1 MKRKDLKKWG
11 RKGLAALLSLTMCVT
26 SMQIP
31 AYADLLSDGT
41 DPYGRVADGDTSEK
55 YEDAFA
61 GKEPGYVW
69 TDKTV
74 KESDDPWAFDVTY
87 SALGSSTVKAV
98 EQTRPIDLIVIM
110 DISGSMGAY
119 VEGATSTNDKN
130 RRMEKTVEAVNSM
143 FNTVLSDNRNRIG
156 MVAFGA
162 MATEVIPLDHYK
174 PKSDGSYISCENK
187 HDYYMGKN
195 NDHQENHYTLDRGS
209 LVSLSKYQ
217 NIPAMRSISNNW
229 GLDYM
234 VGSDGEVSSAQKMDL
249 SENEYGHNTNIEAGF
264 STALKMVEEAY
275 KDSYRQAD
283 FADESGRIP
292 VVLLL
297 TDGSATKVMPP
308 VEGTGTD
315 PYDGNPNAYHDMW
328 DIIAVKEN
336 GHSLAGLILLT
347 ILEGAHMKTGIAAK
361 YASLQTDK
369 DAFKMYSV
377 GIGMK
382 DIENLKVE
390 QRAILDPKNYFTG
403 ENNES
408 EIDGAYG
415 AYRLYQQLITDGT
428 LPSDEM
434 FTGWTEYGGEQK
446 KSQDAND
453 PKNKKYVEPAKVESA
468 SPLGNQLRIYSG
480 SNILNKNFSGLEGD
494 RRGNMSQWF
503 TYTLNMPSEE
513 DQKNIA
519 YVDEYK
525 PVTDGNPTDVLN
537 DISKEVLYQPTR
549 TVTGGTGTT
558 GGLTYTDTIGEGMHL
573 DGTVSVSVQ
582 YKNSGTAYTAE
593 IPVGG
598 TNDEWIRANATG
610 SIVNSYR
617 ETVQSGLSGIQAKVT
632 TNSEGKQVLTIHI
645 PEELLP
651 VRMIS
656 EENATDA
663 TKTAVESYESDT
675 IKPITFT
682 YKVALNEDLRGA
694 APYYAKAGAAIK
706 DRYWSN
712 EGAGTVFT
720 PTEGNSYYHGVRVKP
735 DTEKTDDNT
744 GHKNPDST
752 TSHLADE
759 QLGGDN
765 GSIKVEHNNDGYL
778 KLQSTGSLTVTKRL
792 EAADGFP
799 EISDAEM
806 NAAFTMRIT
815 FTGAKDGSYPV
826 AYSPRSGEPDSI
838 SIGGGRAEFTL
849 KADQSI
855 TINGLPVGARYEV
868 EEIPSGAYYAAVSP
882 SSGVIG
888 PDSEPAASVVVTNKK
903 KSPDPASV
911 SLDAEKRLTTADE
924 GAAPALTGGEFTF
937 VITPDADNPAGDPLK
952 ESGPVEVSNAA
963 GGRIFVFDNL
973 TFGKTGTYTYT
984 MAEKEGFFTNVT
996 EFDKTVYTIT
1006 VDIKEDID
1014 SNGFYTGRLTSV
1026 ISVSPAAD
1034 GIVFVNHC
1042 DPGQVQLTLEGQKI
1056 ALTDAQGGD
1065 GNYLLYAGDIDG
1077 MFRFEISVAT
1087 DSDADKADGDFG
1099 SEPEMNT
1106 ATGSN
1111 APAPDEE
1118 ADTSTPSDAAAPLPD
1133 NTVVS
1138 NDAEGHF
1145 RFGRITFTEPG
1156 TYQYIIREIADI
1168 IDGWNFD
1175 AVKWLVTV
1183 VIGGTE
1189 GKPTA
1194 ESVTYEAIGGGA
1206 HSGKDGIVFTNV
1218 YSPDEPD
1225 PQIEKEQ
1232 TLTKAGSTDEGEKTK
1247 DLLDHAEDGD
1257 TVTYYLTVSNPSN
1270 VTVENVVVTDR
1281 IPDGVVLSGGTGK
1294 ELTLIPKSIS
1304 HGGAV
1309 DESGLITWDLGV
1321 MSPHSSVVLSFKARI
1336 PDVADETE
1344 WTNQAQLG
1352 YKGASGERK
1361 FKGSNEVETR
1371 SCPPALTIEKDQK
1384 VNDGERTKDLLQV
1397 DDGDLV
1403 TYYLTIR
1410 STGSETAK
1418 NVWVTDT
1425 VPDALRVDGEE
1436 DQKPLTLAK
1445 SADGGY
1451 LISDGGFSVD
1461 GKTIYWYLGDMEPET
1476 VREVSFSVDVPD
1488 VSRITRWDNV
1498 GHVMFSNN
1506 PEKPQDPDYPI
1517 PGDSQKPQDPD
1528 YPVPSKK
1535 PAAGGPE
1542 DEPEDPNDPWDPSN
1556 VVEIEEGI
1564 PGLTEPKKT
1573 HAVNGGDPTTET
1585 QTVKNGDQIT
1595 YYITVYNR
1603 GGSAASDVYVYDRI
1617 PESVPA
1623 DQAKLTLVKINNN
1636 GRQLENDS
1644 RAIMWRIDRIEAGG
1658 SATVSFVVR
1667 VPDVSEDTVWDNVA
1681 YVYHKPTDPDPKTP
1695 PEEPKP
1701 EDPDDPWE
1709 PTNEVEDKEPAPG
1722 IMIKKEQ
1729 SSNRHSRTKETFR
1742 VYGGD
1747 TVTYYLVVTSTG
1759 TETAEGVVV
1768 TDMIPQKTVQGDTIP
1783 LVLVEGSV
1791 KPETYVY
1798 DGAAKTITW
1807 TLGDMEPGESREV
1820 QFSVTVP
1827 NVGGTQNWINTGSV
1841 WYENP
1846 PVDPDHP
1853 DDPPE
1858 GSRENPKPSNEVE
1871 IEKYPGSTPPG
1882 NPGNP
1887 DNPGGNPG
1895 TEIPDNPTPLSNFP
1909 DSPVPL
1915 SNIEDEDVPLAF
1927 MAPTTGDNKPVG
1939 AAALFSLV
1947 ALGMMGAFGIL
1958 ALRKDEDET

>member
-11 RKGLAALLSLTMCVT
+11 RKGLAALLSLAMCVT

-41 DPYGRVADGDTSEK
+41 DPYGRVADGDTSKK

-98 EQTRPIDLIVIM
+98 EQTRPVDLIVIM

-119 VEGATSTNDKN
+119 VEDAPSTDDEN
-130 RRMEKTVEAVNSM
+130 RRMEKTVTAVNSM
-143 FNTVLSDNRNRIG
+143 FNTVLSDDRNRIG

-162 MATEVIPLDHYK
+162 MAAEVIPLDHYEQ
-174 PKSDGSYISCENK
+174 KSDGSYILCENT

-195 NDHQENHYTLDRGS
+195 DDHEENHYNLKRYN
-209 LVSLSKYQ
+209 LAKLSGGV
-217 NIPAMRSISNNW
+217 IEETTISNNW
-229 GLDYM
+229 GLEYD
-234 VGSDGEVSSAQKMDL
+234 GSEITATHPSLQD
-249 SENEYGHNTNIEAGF
+249 NEYGHNTNIEAGF
-264 STALKMVEEAY
+264 SVALKMVEEAY
-275 KDSYRQAD
+275 EDSNRKAD
-283 FADESGRIP
+283 FTDESGRIP

-297 TDGSATKVMPP
+297 TDGSATKIMPP
-308 VEGTGTD
+308 VEGTGKD

-328 DIIAVKEN
+328 DIRAVDGN
-336 GHSLAGLILLT
+336 DNSLAGLILLT
-347 ILEGAHMKTGIAAK
+347 VLEGAHMKTGIAEK
-361 YASLQTDK
+361 YESLKTDP

-377 GIGMK
+377 GIGMEALDGLK
-382 DIENLKVE
+382 IEQK
-390 QRAILDPKNYFTG
+390 AILAPKDYFTADI
-403 ENNES
+403 S
-408 EIDGAYG
+408 DPQIDGEYG
-415 AYRLYQQLITDGT
+415 AYSLYSQLIIDGT
-428 LPSDEM
+428 LPSDGT
-434 FTGWTEYGGEQK
+434 FTGWEDDGVVQEPSADK
-446 KSQDAND
+446 NNDAN
-453 PKNKKYVEPAKVESA
+453 NKYVEPAQVASA
-468 SPLGNQLRIYSG
+468 SAEKNQLRIYSG
-480 SNILNKNFSGLEGD
+480 SNTLNKKD
-494 RRGNMSQWF
+494 RRGNHSQWF
-503 TYTLNMPSEE
+503 TYTLYKPSEE
-513 DQKNIA
+513 DRANIA

-525 PVTDGNPTDVLN
+525 PVTNGNPTDVLN

-573 DGTVSVSVQ
+573 EGPVSVSVQ
-582 YKNSGTAYTAE
+582 YKNSDIAYTAE

-598 TNDEWIRANATG
+598 TKDEWISANATE

-663 TKTAVESYESDT
+663 TKTAVESYESDK

-682 YKVALNEDLRGA
+682 YQVALNEDLRGA

-720 PTEGNSYYHGVRVKP
+720 PTEGNSYYHGVGVKP

-778 KLQSTGSLTVTKRL
+778 KLQSTGFLTVTKKL

-799 EISDAEM
+799 EISDAER

-838 SIGGGRAEFTL
+838 SIVGGVAEFTL
-849 KADQSI
+849 KAGQSI
-855 TINGLPVGARYEV
+855 TIKGLPVGARYEV

-888 PDSEPAASVVVTNKK
+888 PDSEPVASVVVTNKK

-911 SLDAEKRLTTADE
+911 SLDAEKRLTADE

-937 VITPDADNPAGDPLK
+937 VITPGAGNPAGDPL
-952 ESGPVEVSNAA
+952 ESGPVEVSNEA
-963 GGRIFVFDNL
+963 GGRIPVFDNL

-984 MAEKEGFFTNVT
+984 MEEKEGFFTNVT
-996 EFDKTVYTIT
+996 EFDTTVYTIT
-1006 VDIKEDID
+1006 AVIKEDID
-1014 SNGFYTGRLTSV
+1014 SNGFYTGRLASV
-1026 ISVSPAAD
+1026 ISVSPGAGD
-1034 GIVFVNHC
+1034 IVFENHY
-1042 DPGQVQLTLEGQKI
+1042 DPGQVQLTLEGRKI

-1065 GNYLLYAGDIDG
+1065 GNYLSYAGDIDG
-1077 MFRFEISVAT
+1077 KFRFKISVAT
-1087 DSDADKADGDFG
+1087 DSDADKADDDFG
-1099 SEPEMNT
+1099 TEPEVRT

-1118 ADTSTPSDAAAPLPD
+1118 VNTATPSDAAAPLPD
-1133 NTVVS
+1133 ETVVS
-1138 NDAEGHF
+1138 NDQKGHF
-1145 RFGRITFTEPG
+1145 KFGRITYTKPG
-1156 TYQYIIREIADI
+1156 TYQYIIREIADNTDNLV
-1168 IDGWNFD
+1168 IDGWDFD

-1194 ESVTYEAIGGGA
+1194 ESVTYEAIGGSG
-1206 HSGKDGIVFTNV
+1206 HSDEDGIVFTNV

-1232 TLTKAGSTDEGEKTK
+1232 TLTKAGSADEGEKTK

-1270 VTVENVVVTDR
+1270 VTVENVVVTDQ
-1281 IPDGVVLSGGTGK
+1281 IPEGVVLSGGTGK
-1294 ELTLIPKSIS
+1294 ELTLIPGSIS
-1304 HGGAV
+1304 DGGVV
-1309 DESGLITWDLGV
+1309 DASGLITWNLGD
-1321 MSPHSSVVLSFKARI
+1321 MSPHSSVVLSFKARV

-1352 YKGASGERK
+1352 YNGGSGERE

-1371 SCPPALTIEKDQK
+1371 SYPPALTIEKDQK
-1384 VNDGERTKDLLQV
+1384 VNGGERTKDLLQV

-1410 STGSETAK
+1410 STGNETAK

-1445 SADGGY
+1445 NADGSY

-1461 GKTIYWYLGDMEPET
+1461 GKTVYWYLGDMEPGT

-1488 VSRITRWDNV
+1488 VSRLTRWDNV

-1535 PAAGGPE
+1535 PTAGGPE
-1542 DEPEDPNDPWDPSN
+1542 DEPADPNDPWDPSN

-1564 PGLTEPKKT
+1564 PGLTEPEKT

-1603 GGSAASDVYVYDRI
+1603 GGSAAADVYVYDRI

-1636 GRQLENDS
+1636 GWQLENDD
-1644 RAIMWRIDRIEAGG
+1644 RAVMWRIDRIEAGG

-1701 EDPDDPWE
+1701 EDPEDPWE

-1853 DDPPE
+1853 NDPPE